1 MNKRPPRPPRLQLIL
16 VFAGSITLWL
26 LAAGLPGDAPIA
38 RWAGMLLF
46 HLLAALLIRW
56 LLVTTQQPR
65 RRLWSPWLFVIAAGV
80 ALLGRVGPS

>member
-1 MNKRPPRPPRLQLIL
+1 MTQNPQRSGL
-16 VFAGSITLWL
+16 VLTLGFVASIALWL
-26 LAAGLPGDAPIA
+26 LAAGLPEGVPLA

-56 LLVTTQQPR
+56 LLVRTQRPR
-65 RRLWSPWLFVIAAGV
+65 PRLWSPWLFLIAAGV